1 MKRLGRHK
9 RLGGLASTLS
19 MVMDEVIAEFITL
32 FGNAVTLLGFD
43 ISVEIVIQKV
53 VKVRHEPTARE
64 LTLEDSMG
72 CRDPLP
78 NP

>member
-1 MKRLGRHK
+1 
-9 RLGGLASTLS
+9 
-19 MVMDEVIAEFITL
+19 MVMDEVITKFITL

-43 ISVEIVIQKV
+43 ISIEVVILRV
-53 VKVRHEPTARE
+53 VKLRHEPTARK

-72 CRDPLP
+72 FRDPLP